1 MKNITKQIYQKTVVL
16 LALAILLPCVSALAQ
31 TDVDLDTEFGGRIS
45 AGLDKKITK
54 GLHIT
59 LEEEARMTE
68 NFGTLGRLQT
78 TVGVKYKVLPYLRF
92 GLGYVLINPYD
103 TDSGSFSSA
112 RHRFY
117 FDVTGTLSFGAWNFS
132 LKERLQATHRT
143 GYYNPYQNPAT
154 ALTLKSRLMAKYKG
168 FVKVEPYAYFEL
180 RHYLNAPVIKA
191 SYNGTNYCTPQG
203 SVKGEAGWFLDGFN
217 GSYLNRYRTS
227 LGADYNINKQH
238 TITFYLL
245 ADYISEK
252 KVDANAEGTKLKSYT
267 LQKGWVMNIGAAYVF
282 SF

>member
-1 MKNITKQIYQKTVVL
+1 MKNMTKHIYQKTVVL

-31 TDVDLDTEFGGRIS
+31 TDMDLDTEFGGRIS

-54 GLHIT
+54 GLHLT
-59 LEEEARMTE
+59 LEEEARMAE
-68 NFGTLGRLQT
+68 NFGSLSRLQT
-78 TVGVKYKVLPYLRF
+78 TLGVRYKVLPYLRF

-117 FDVTGTLSFGAWNFS
+117 FDITGTLSFGAWNFS

-143 GYYNPYQNPAT
+143 GYFNEYQNPAT

-168 FVKVEPYAYFEL
+168 FVKVEPYAYFEM
-180 RHYLNAPVIKA
+180 RHYLNAPVINA
-191 SYNGTNYCTPQG
+191 SYDGNRYYTSEGT
-203 SVKGEAGWFLDGFN
+203 VKGEPGWFLEGFN
-217 GSYLNRYRTS
+217 GCYANRYRSCVGVEMEIT
-227 LGADYNINKQH
+227 KQH
-238 TITFYLL
+238 AVELYIL
-245 ADYISEK
+245 ADYISDK

>member
-1 MKNITKQIYQKTVVL
+1 MTKHIYQKTVVL

-45 AGLDKKITK
+45 AELDKKITK
-54 GLHIT
+54 GLHLT
-59 LEEEARMTE
+59 LEEEARMAE
-68 NFGTLGRLQT
+68 NFGSLSRLQT
-78 TVGVKYKVLPYLRF
+78 TVGVKYKVLPYLRL

-103 TDSGSFSSA
+103 SDSSRFSSP

-117 FDVTGTLSFGAWNFS
+117 FDITGTLSLGAWNFS

-154 ALTLKSRLMAKYKG
+154 ALTLKSRLMTKYKG

-180 RHYLNAPVIKA
+180 RHYLSAPVIKA
-191 SYNGTNYCTPQG
+191 SYNGTNYCNPQG

-238 TITFYLL
+238 TVTLYLL